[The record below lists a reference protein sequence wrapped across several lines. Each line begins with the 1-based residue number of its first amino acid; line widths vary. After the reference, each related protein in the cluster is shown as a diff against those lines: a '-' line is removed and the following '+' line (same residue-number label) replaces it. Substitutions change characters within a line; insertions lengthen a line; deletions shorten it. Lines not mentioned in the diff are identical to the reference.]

1 MECLALQRNSEKCA
15 HCQLVFFRHTQIP
28 LINRSNGSTF
38 HLTLFSEPGL
48 RPISPGGHLPHV
60 LTCNFAYTHD
70 RIRTR
75 NRFVA
80 VLILAGERHGVG
92 LGEIE
97 GAADKLAKLL
107 DAGEKP
113 EAAYMLDGQDRL
125 IAFPQ

>member
-15 HCQLVFFRHTQIP
+15 HCQLVFFQHAQIP

-48 RPISPGGHLPHV
+48 RPISPGGYLPHV

-80 VLILAGERHGVG
+80 VLILAGDKRGVG
-92 LGEIE
+92 LDEIE
-97 GAADKLAKLL
+97 DAADKLAELL
-107 DAGEKP
+107 EANEIPK
-113 EAAYMLDGQDRL
+113 AAYLVDRGEPL
-125 IAFPQ
+125 IGLPQ

>member
-1 MECLALQRNSEKCA
+1 MGSIALQRNSEKCA
-15 HCQLVFFRHTQIP
+15 HCQFVFFRHTQIP

-48 RPISPGGHLPHV
+48 RPISPGGYLPHV

-80 VLILAGERHGVG
+80 VVILAREKHGVG
-92 LGEIE
+92 LDEIE
-97 GAADKLAKLL
+97 DAADKLAELL
-107 DAGEKP
+107 EANEIPK
-113 EAAYMLDGQDRL
+113 AAYLVDCGEAL
-125 IAFPQ
+125 IEFPH